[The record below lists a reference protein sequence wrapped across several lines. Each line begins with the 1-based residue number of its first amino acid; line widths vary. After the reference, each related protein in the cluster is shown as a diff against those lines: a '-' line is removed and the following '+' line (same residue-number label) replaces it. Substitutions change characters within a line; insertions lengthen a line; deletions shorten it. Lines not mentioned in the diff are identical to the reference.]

1 MQNNISL
8 ESQNK
13 SGIYMIRNNINHK
26 IYIGSAVNL
35 RKRYNGHSSTL
46 ILNKSENGRLQNFVN
61 KYGIDKLSFNLI
73 EIVEN
78 KEKLIEREQFYLDL
92 FKSYNREIGFNI
104 SPTAGNIL
112 GVKMPQSHKDA
123 TSKRMRG
130 TTMMLGKKHNAE
142 TIEKCR
148 LISKQRWI
156 DDYDKMYQGCLKSGA
171 KRKGKPQWINGK
183 VHPMLGKPSKSKGKK
198 MSPEF
203 CEKIS
208 ERMKANNPAKNKVI
222 VIAQIDIN
230 NNIIQKFNSI
240 SEASS
245 KLNLCNGAISRVL
258 KGEYKHT
265 KGYRFN
271 PL

>member
-8 ESQNK
+8 ENQNK
-13 SGIYMIRNNINHK
+13 SGIYIIRNNINHK
-26 IYIGSAVNL
+26 IYIGSAVNF
-35 RKRYNGHSSTL
+35 RKRFNGHSSAL
-46 ILNKSENGRLQNFVN
+46 ILNKSENHKLQNFVN

-73 EIVEN
+73 EIVEDKN
-78 KEKLIEREQFYLDL
+78 KLIEREQFYLDL

-130 TTMMLGKKHNAE
+130 TTMMLGKKHNVE
-142 TIEKCR
+142 TIKKCK
-148 LISKQRWI
+148 IASKKRWI
-156 DDYDKMYQGCLKSGA
+156 DNYDKMYKACLEGA
-171 KRKGKPQWINGK
+171 SKRKGKPQWINGK
-183 VHPMLGKPSKSKGKK
+183 VHPMLGKPSKSKGRK

-203 CEKIS
+203 CQKIS
-208 ERMKANNPAKNKVI
+208 ERMKVNNPAKNKVI
-222 VIAQIDIN
+222 TIAQIDTN
-230 NNIIQKFNSI
+230 DNIIQKFNSI
-240 SEASS
+240 AEASS

-265 KGYRFN
+265 KGYRFKT
-271 PL
+271 L